1 MYTFQLSRVLIPCG
15 LIILAILSCN
25 FPTAEPQIQDVYL
38 AKDSIGIQ
46 PSVLFEQDEII
57 YGIVELMDSPIESD
71 LRALW
76 IASDVEGIEPNF
88 QITET
93 EITTGSGVIH
103 FELSN
108 ELPWP
113 KGTYQLN
120 LYFNGEL
127 ERILEFD
134 IQ

>member
-1 MYTFQLSRVLIPCG
+1 MPSKKVLFPFG
-15 LIILAILSCN
+15 LIILAILACN
-25 FPTAEPQIQDVYL
+25 FPTADPRIQDVFL
-38 AKDSIGIQ
+38 ARDITGNQ
-46 PSVLFEQDEII
+46 ATTFFEQDEVIF
-57 YGIVELMDSPIESD
+57 GIVELVDSPIESD
-71 LRALW
+71 IKAVW
-76 IASDVEGIEPNF
+76 IASDVEGIDSNL
-88 QITET
+88 QITES
-93 EITTGSGVIH
+93 EITTSSGVIH